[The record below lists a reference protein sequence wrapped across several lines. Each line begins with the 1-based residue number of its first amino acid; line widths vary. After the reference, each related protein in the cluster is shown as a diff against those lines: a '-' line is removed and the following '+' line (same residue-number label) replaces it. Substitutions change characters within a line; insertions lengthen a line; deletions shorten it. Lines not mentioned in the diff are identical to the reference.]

1 MYQVTVYNIRTFQ
14 TVGPIFFTGEGED
27 YETLASARKAAT
39 DWISL
44 QVDKSDLQVQSR
56 IVGCL

>member
-1 MYQVTVYNIRTFQ
+1 M
-14 TVGPIFFTGEGED
+14 GPIFFTGEGED